1 MMEGG
6 GSSAEYSHI
15 VASLSLVGVRLRT
28 WATVFV
34 HDRLRTWAVVFVRG
48 QLSGRS
54 FPFVSR
60 CLRTRAVGG
69 RTRPDGRRYRCRCGR
84 GHMLVAPAFGVKRRK
99 REGDYDDSP
108 AYADGDDG
116 RHRHHLDD
124 VARCHVVACTLHHLS
139 VQPLGTADVA
149 LRPRFR
155 RGWRLP
161 WLWATSDGGGR

>member
-1 MMEGG
+1 MLSTHI
-6 GSSAEYSHI
+6 SSP
-15 VASLSLVGVRLRT
+15 RFR
-28 WATVFV
+28 WWVFV
-34 HDRLRTWAVVFVRG
+34 FIRGRPFSYVGDRLRTWAVVFVRG

-54 FPFVSR
+54 FLFVSC

-69 RTRPDGRRYRCRCGR
+69 RTHPDGRHYRCRCGR
-84 GHMLVAPAFGVKRRK
+84 GRMLVAPAFGVK

-116 RHRHHLDD
+116 RHRHRLDD
-124 VARCHVVACTLHHLS
+124 MACCHVIACTLHHLS